1 MANYTK
7 EQLELIKEFVAEQE
21 RLRQV
26 TKDNLSILQKG
37 TPEYAAQS
45 QQLQDINEELTKGRD
60 KLTEIQRQRRLN
72 NAELKEEI
80 QKTMKIIIARE
91 SSGCVRSFVINEAWR
106 RGSCTRKPK
115 PSVRGAHS
123 FTARPGVDT

>member
-80 QKTMKIIIARE
+80 ALLQQ
-91 SSGCVRSFVINEAWR
+91 
-106 RGSCTRKPK
+106 
-115 PSVRGAHS
+115 
-123 FTARPGVDT
+123 TADRYRQLNTNGRYKQEIT